1 MRGTLTAL
9 SPPGDRIRGASQEGF
24 RAERGNPERGNHE
37 EPSNL
42 EAGRVSLG
50 GMTDTETPKL
60 SRGTLRL
67 GAIVLIGLV
76 IVVAAVLILRDG
88 DDETEPAGAKT
99 LSVEEL
105 QELADSRDLPTFWAG
120 PQSGLK
126 YEVTETS
133 DGAVYVRYLPEDAQ
147 VGDPRPGYLTV
158 ATYPLDNGYARVVQA
173 SRRDDT
179 ETERLPNGGLA
190 VISSARPSSVYLGHR
205 GEKYQVEVYHP
216 SPERAREL
224 VLSGAVQPVR

>member
-1 MRGTLTAL
+1 MAS
-9 SPPGDRIRGASQEGF
+9 SPPSERVPAASQQGF
-24 RAERGNPERGNHE
+24 RAEPGSHE
-37 EPSNL
+37 DASNL

-67 GAIVLIGLV
+67 GAI
-76 IVVAAVLILRDG
+76 IVVVLAVLVAAWLVLRDD
-88 DDETEPAGAKT
+88 DDEAGPAGAKA
-99 LSVEEL
+99 LSVEEV
-105 QELADSRDLPTFWAG
+105 QELADSRDLPMFWAG

-133 DGAVYVRYLPEDAQ
+133 DGAAYVRYLPKGAQ

-158 ATYPLDNGYARVVQA
+158 ATYPLDNGYERVVAA

-190 VISSARPSSVYLGHR
+190 VISSARPSSVYLAHR

-216 SPERAREL
+216 SPDRARDL
-224 VLSGAVQPVR
+224 VVSGAVQPVR

>member
-1 MRGTLTAL
+1 MTS
-9 SPPGDRIRGASQEGF
+9 SPPRDRVPAASEQGF
-24 RAERGNPERGNHE
+24 RAEPGNPEDA
-37 EPSNL
+37 SNL
-42 EAGRVSLG
+42 EAGRVSLD

-60 SRGTLRL
+60 SSGAVRL
-67 GAIVLIGLV
+67 GAIL
-76 IVVAAVLILRDG
+76 IVVVAVVVGAWLVLRD
-88 DDETEPAGAKT
+88 DDDDSGPAGAKT

-105 QELADSRDLPTFWAG
+105 QELADSRDRPTFWAG

-133 DGAVYVRYLPEDAQ
+133 DGAVYVRYLPEGAD

-158 ATYPLDNGYARVVQA
+158 ATYPLDNGYERVVAA

-190 VISSARPSSVYLGHR
+190 VTSSARPSSVYLAHR

-216 SPERAREL
+216 SPDRARDL
-224 VLSGAVQPVR
+224 VVSGAVQPVR